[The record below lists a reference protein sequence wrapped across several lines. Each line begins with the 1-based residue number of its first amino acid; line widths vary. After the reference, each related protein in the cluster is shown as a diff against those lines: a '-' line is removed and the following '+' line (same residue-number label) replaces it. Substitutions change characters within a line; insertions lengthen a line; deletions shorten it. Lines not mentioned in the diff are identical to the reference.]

1 MKGYII
7 IFAILTVSCVSQKRM
22 VYIQQK
28 HNDNKETYIN
38 HRNDL
43 LIKPFDLLYINVTSL
58 DQQGYNFFTQDK
70 GGMTVTTELL
80 NVISYTVSDSGAVK
94 LPVIGK
100 VKLSGQT
107 LDQAE
112 QTIESN
118 YQNYLN
124 KPSVSIR
131 FVNNLVTI
139 LGQVSRPGTYPFQTP
154 HINIFNAIGL
164 AGDITEYGDRRRVTI
179 IREEKNNEI
188 KRYAIDLTMDDILLS
203 DYLYVR
209 PNDVIFIEPL
219 KSRWWG
225 MQRFPFE
232 LIFSSITTAILVL
245 SYQSSLSK

>member
-28 HNDNKETYIN
+28 QNDNKEIYIN
-38 HRNDL
+38 RRNDL

-70 GGMTVTTELL
+70 GSMTVTTELL

-94 LPVIGK
+94 LPVVGK

-112 QTIESN
+112 QTIEN
-118 YQNYLN
+118 TYLNYLN

-188 KRYAIDLTMDDILLS
+188 KRYTLDLTKDDILLS
-203 DYLYVR
+203 NYLYVR

-225 MQRFPFE
+225 MQHFPFE
-232 LIFSSITTAILVL
+232 LIFSAVTTAVLIL
-245 SYQSSLSK
+245 SYTTNLSK

>member
-1 MKGYII
+1 MKGFTII
-7 IFAILTVSCVSQKRM
+7 VAVLMVSCVSQKRM
-22 VYIQQK
+22 VYIQQSE
-28 HNDNKETYIN
+28 NKESYSN
-38 HRNDL
+38 HRSDL

-58 DQQGYNFFTQDK
+58 DQQGYNFFSQDK
-70 GGMTVTTELL
+70 GMLTVTSELL
-80 NVISYTVSDSGAVK
+80 GVISYTVSDSGNVK
-94 LPVIGK
+94 LPVVGK
-100 VKLSGQT
+100 VKLSGMT

-112 QTIESN
+112 QVIEN
-118 YQNYLN
+118 TYRNYLN
-124 KPSVSIR
+124 NPSVSIR

-154 HINIFNAIGL
+154 HINIFNALGL

-188 KRYAIDLTMDDILLS
+188 KRYTLDLTQDGILLS

-225 MQRFPFE
+225 IQRIPFE
-232 LIFSSITTAILVL
+232 LIFSGITTAILVL
-245 SYQSSLSK
+245 SYQNTFK